1 MRQVVVFLNMHTK
14 FRENSLLHLSHI
26 VKWPLD
32 NRRPVS
38 WSWVQPPDGPST
50 KVFKKLVRSCY
61 NPGQNYL
68 RIFTPPCTL
77 SNATTLFQQQVIC
90 GTKFPSPQVNV
101 VSYKCLRI
109 RVALEHTTT
118 LLPGGG
124 GKGGRRIARMLAKMV
139 WECDIFSTVL
149 SKIVAVNPVSQFRW
163 SRHWALTLRRWPC
176 LLHPCTSVER
186 GGVKEPVTLFEKSRG
201 FRPRCHGLSDLCRH
215 RSG

>member
-1 MRQVVVFLNMHTK
+1 MLPTVITLQCPEMMSLQV
-14 FRENSLLHLSHI
+14 
-26 VKWPLD
+26 
-32 NRRPVS
+32 
-38 WSWVQPPDGPST
+38 
-50 KVFKKLVRSCY
+50 CY

-109 RVALEHTTT
+109 RVALEHITT

-149 SKIVAVNPVSQFRW
+149 SKIVYTVFCVFQHENY
-163 SRHWALTLRRWPC
+163 
-176 LLHPCTSVER
+176 E
-186 GGVKEPVTLFEKSRG
+186 
-201 FRPRCHGLSDLCRH
+201 
-215 RSG
+215 